1 MKIKYLKL
9 FFVLLL
15 ISACSNHLDVKK
27 ENVVSLFKT
36 KWKTNF
42 SGYKLRSRG
51 PGKGLI
57 VKSDTACH
65 KDTFHRYYYDS
76 ASSSYSIEDDERF
89 ISSNC
94 VIDAHDPEIA
104 QLIGLF
110 DELSIYEL
118 IAIKND
124 YGIVQLC
131 LSEKESIYYVNNLY
145 LPKRTTE
152 WLKRFSTEQIDS
164 NFFYVVS
171 YEFIWGSL

>member
-1 MKIKYLKL
+1 M
-9 FFVLLL
+9 
-15 ISACSNHLDVKK
+15 A
-27 ENVVSLFKT
+27 LFKT
-36 KWKTNF
+36 KWKENF

-57 VKSDTACH
+57 VKSDIACQ

-76 ASSSYSIEDDERF
+76 ASSSYNIRSDERF

-94 VIDAHDPEIA
+94 VINAHDPEIT

-131 LSEKESIYYVNNLY
+131 LSEKESIYYVNNLD

-152 WLKRFSTEQIDS
+152 WLKRFSTEQIDTK
-164 NFFYVVS
+164 FFYVES
-171 YEFIWGSL
+171 SEFIWGSL